1 VRIIGGSL
9 RSRRVRFAALP
20 GLRPTP
26 DRMRETLFNW
36 LSPYLPGAHC
46 LDLFAGTGVLGFEAM
61 SRGAASVTFVESNR
75 QAQFSIAHNIES
87 LNLVCGLE
95 KQSAWHYLEGLEQ
108 AFDLIFIDPPYDL
121 GYSNRALDLIL
132 KTGILKSDGLIY
144 LEHRRS
150 DTESLPG
157 PAWQILRT
165 SQCGD
170 VSGHLICRN
179 PGDNESR
186 ENGSE

>member
-1 VRIIGGSL
+1 MNPYPTEFERPSAPIEG
-9 RSRRVRFAALP
+9 RFAWTADDLERDDSWRIS
-20 GLRPTP
+20 L
-26 DRMRETLFNW
+26 DA
-36 LSPYLPGAHC
+36 AH
-46 LDLFAGTGVLGFEAM
+46 
-61 SRGAASVTFVESNR
+61 
-75 QAQFSIAHNIES
+75 I
-87 LNLVCGLE
+87 
-95 KQSAWHYLEGLEQ
+95 EGLEQ